1 MVDKSSNGIFGK
13 NGRIGGTYRL
23 NFGEHL
29 NLFGL
34 HIIFLG
40 TMFAVGTY
48 YGELKIDQERLKRYD
63 FKNQENNIPSN
74 KTDTEETDTY
84 FNRSPRDFSSL
95 YTDPVEIEGPP
106 ARKAAKQKP
115 WFLVVGPSFTMAIP
129 MLLGC
134 GLAIWGS
141 GMRGMASGAFM
152 YTGLITAVGSSG
164 LGAFWAVT
172 NLKYAKQEESSEEER
187 RFNAYSNY
195 LIDITET
202 IEKKYKYNA
211 DIMRKIYPEAQTCA
225 GYDSSNIHLWNR
237 NYTHEEFS
245 LSQTWAWRTS
255 ISGKN

>member
-1 MVDKSSNGIFGK
+1 M
-13 NGRIGGTYRL
+13 L
-23 NFGEHL
+23 
-29 NLFGL
+29 
-34 HIIFLG
+34 
-40 TMFAVGTY
+40 AVGTY

-95 YTDPVEIEGPP
+95 YTEPVEIEGPP

-164 LGAFWAVT
+164 LGAFG
-172 NLKYAKQEESSEEER
+172 R
-187 RFNAYSNY
+187 
-195 LIDITET
+195 
-202 IEKKYKYNA
+202 
-211 DIMRKIYPEAQTCA
+211 
-225 GYDSSNIHLWNR
+225 
-237 NYTHEEFS
+237 
-245 LSQTWAWRTS
+245 
-255 ISGKN
+255 